1 MKAFVGTGHGSPK
14 DAVAQATQ
22 GLSAP
27 QAILFMAPYDMAG
40 EVAALLTAAYP
51 DTPSIGTIGTKL
63 ANGQVSDTNVAVLG
77 LFEDAKTS
85 LGVIEHISECPV
97 ACAGEIERR
106 VSQVSPGR
114 DDTVCIEYCT
124 GAEEK
129 LVTTFTACFEKK
141 GIKLAGGTVFG
152 VPDGKKPVVAY
163 NGRLYEDACV
173 YAIIKNTTGKVR
185 VYKENIYEK
194 QSAQSHFAAR
204 VDVSRKALMELDG
217 RPAAEVYSKELGVP
231 RDKIVDNVLVN
242 PMGRAV
248 GDQVFISSMMGM
260 EPDGTL
266 VNYKRINKNDCI
278 YFLSL
283 GDYKETEQRTREQIK
298 SEMPRI
304 SLVLSVDCIYRYLLC
319 EKEGYF
325 NTYAKDMASLGKHM
339 GVVGG
344 GEQYNNQ
351 HVNQTMVCAV
361 FE

>member
-1 MKAFVGTGHGSPK
+1 MRSYVGIGKGNVK
-14 DAVAQATQ
+14 DAVRDAVNGIGNPSAIIFLSSFSQIRETAEILAQKFQ
-22 GLSAP
+22 GIP
-27 QAILFMAPYDMAG
+27 C
-40 EVAALLTAAYP
+40 
-51 DTPSIGTIGTKL
+51 IGTLGTKL
-63 ANGQVSDTNVAVLG
+63 ANGEYGDDSLVVLG
-77 LFEDAKTS
+77 LYDDAKTEC
-85 LGVIEHISECPV
+85 GVIRDISLCPV
-97 ACAGEIERR
+97 AAIGEINEKVNR
-106 VSQVSPGR
+106 VSPGR
-114 DDTVCIEYCT
+114 ENTVCIEFCT
-124 GAEEK
+124 NDEEK
-129 LVTTFTACFEKK
+129 LVTTFNSCLEKM
-141 GIKLAGGTVFG
+141 GVKLAGGTVFG
-152 VPDGKKPVVAY
+152 VSDGKKPVVAY
-163 NGRLYEDACV
+163 NGRVFEDACV

-194 QSAQSHFAAR
+194 QSAQSHFATR
-204 VDVSRKALMELDG
+204 VDVSRKALLELDG

-304 SLVLSVDCIYRYLLC
+304 SLVLSVDCIYRYLLY